1 MVKLQ
6 GEIEIP
12 VWNFTQINQ
21 EWGQIAYFD
30 YPISA
35 DSSPNTGPK
44 NPEVVSKVRSMV
56 GSTVYAVWKSPT
68 SSRAA
73 QSEIVHCLLL
83 AVI

>member
-1 MVKLQ
+1 MEKLQ

-44 NPEVVSKVRSMV
+44 NLSLDQLYMLSGSLQLCPEQPRVKL
-56 GSTVYAVWKSPT
+56 YIA
-68 SSRAA
+68 
-73 QSEIVHCLLL
+73 CY
-83 AVI
+83 

>member
-1 MVKLQ
+1 MEKLQ

-35 DSSPNTGPK
+35 DLSPNTGPK
-44 NPEVVSKVRSMV
+44 NPVVVS
-56 GSTVYAVWKSPT
+56 
-68 SSRAA
+68 
-73 QSEIVHCLLL
+73 
-83 AVI
+83 